1 MGGSE
6 IPLCNPSGEKLLLRP
21 FLSYN
26 KLLGRVA
33 FRSSSA
39 KIASNLNTLTIF
51 AKKKKKVWSVLGQ
64 VLINRT
70 FNDSNNFLFPLGVQM
85 IVIEL
90 YI

>member
-6 IPLCNPSGEKLLLRP
+6 IPFCIPSGEKVLLRP

-39 KIASNLNTLTIF
+39 KIASKLNTLTIF
-51 AKKKKKVWSVLGQ
+51 EKKRKVWGVLGQ

-70 FNDSNNFLFPLGVQM
+70 FNDSNNFLFPLGVRM